1 MSCFVLQVLR
11 YHQSGEPLWV
21 SDEGK
26 PSEDDIPRCE
36 CGSERVFEFQVMMM
50 VTFKAFKSHDN
61 GTFSVCGVF
70 SCSQYFEQKIL
81 FFLAKLNSEYSSTQ
95 EPTKICLSSKMWLY
109 TAQLIPVRHTSHS
122 YQNLTFSGFFF
133 VQFLSLQ
140 LISKDHFCTLK

>member
-11 YHQSGEPLWV
+11 YHQNGKPLWV

-26 PSEDDIPRCE
+26 PSEDDIPRCD

-50 VTFKAFKSHDN
+50 VAFKAFESCDN
-61 GTFSVCGVF
+61 GTFSMCGVF
-70 SCSQYFEQKIL
+70 CCIQCFEQKIL
-81 FFLAKLNSEYSSTQ
+81 FFVAKLNTEYSFTQ
-95 EPTKICLSSKMWLY
+95 MKSPLKFACLPMWLY
-109 TAQLIPVRHTSHS
+109 TAQLVSVRHASQS

-140 LISKDHFCTLK
+140 FISNAS